1 MFEMAVFTANIV
13 SLTNI
18 DDFYFLC
25 YIHTKVVRI
34 Y

>member
-1 MFEMAVFTANIV
+1 MGEIALFTINNV
-13 SLTNI
+13 SLSNI

>member
-18 DDFYFLC
+18 DDFYFYDIFIL
-25 YIHTKVVRI
+25 KL
-34 Y
+34 